1 MNAKRVARTRVAR
14 SRRRSAA
21 EAHCEVPMVP
31 TPVFSAG
38 FDPERAAAILVS
50 SDKWVNG
57 TELRYH
63 FLGEPTIA
71 GDKKAVRDAFKQW
84 QTLPIGISFRE
95 VADPNEAEVRVT
107 FDRTDG
113 SWSYVGRQV
122 LDRPQAEA
130 TMNFGWRLSGPGGD
144 PDTAL
149 HEIGH
154 TLGLPHEHQNPNAG
168 IVWDEPKVI
177 ARFAGPPN
185 NWPEQK
191 TRWNILRK
199 IHATASRAPS
209 GTATR

>member
-1 MNAKRVARTRVAR
+1 
-14 SRRRSAA
+14 
-21 EAHCEVPMVP
+21 MVP
-31 TPVFSAG
+31 TPVFSPG

-63 FLGEPTIA
+63 FLDEPTVA

-84 QTLPIGISFRE
+84 QSLPIGIAFRE
-95 VADPNEAEVRVT
+95 VADPNAGRGARSRST
-107 FDRTDG
+107 GTDG

-122 LDRPQAEA
+122 LDRPQSEA

-154 TLGLPHEHQNPNAG
+154 TLGLRARAPEPERRHQLERRR
-168 IVWDEPKVI
+168 VLDY
-177 ARFAGPPN
+177 FSGPPN
-185 NWPEQK
+185 NWQESQIAVEHPAQDPAGS
-191 TRWNILRK
+191 R
-199 IHATASRAPS
+199 SRAPT
-209 GTATR
+209 GTPTRSWNTTSRPA